1 MLERIRNQAMV
12 NLGPVENGQEIQL
25 AAATQPKPQ
34 AGRRQTP
41 NNSANRPATA
51 NRTNNSRQSAN
62 IPRSR
67 GGGGA
72 LDPYSAL
79 FILAFAGSILVSC
92 NRKK

>member
-12 NLGPVENGQEIQL
+12 NLGPMENGQEIQL

-34 AGRRQTP
+34 AGRRQIT

-67 GGGGA
+67 GGGA
-72 LDPYSAL
+72 LNPYSAL

-92 NRKK
+92 NNRK